1 MPTLRFLS
9 HRNRFWSGSL
19 MNFWRRRSLRRIR
32 CRFFRRSRS
41 CRGAEC
47 KPCRCPGRRS
57 HGRGDGG
64 RSPIRRSTTDRAIRR
79 TSLHTIHRTSRYS
92 TKDPSTKGRTT
103 RCSTTGRPIPRNIH
117 STKGHS
123 ATASTIRRSTKD
135 WPPNRW
141 RCRKAGTMSTMMW
154 RTKAGRPPRRRTRCR
169 KDRRT
174 LCCPCC

>member
-1 MPTLRFLS
+1 M
-9 HRNRFWSGSL
+9 
-19 MNFWRRRSLRRIR
+19 IR
-32 CRFFRRSRS
+32 CRFFRRSRL

-57 HGRGDGG
+57 HRRGDGG
-64 RSPIRRSTTDRAIRR
+64 RSPIRRRTTASATRR
-79 TSLHTIHRTSRYS
+79 TSLHTIPRS
-92 TKDPSTKGRTT
+92 TKDPSTKGHTI
-103 RCSTTGRPIPRNIH
+103 RCSATGRPIPRSIH
-117 STKGHS
+117 NTKGHN

-135 WPPNRW
+135 WLPNRLT
-141 RCRKAGTMSTMMW
+141 CRKDGAKSTRMW